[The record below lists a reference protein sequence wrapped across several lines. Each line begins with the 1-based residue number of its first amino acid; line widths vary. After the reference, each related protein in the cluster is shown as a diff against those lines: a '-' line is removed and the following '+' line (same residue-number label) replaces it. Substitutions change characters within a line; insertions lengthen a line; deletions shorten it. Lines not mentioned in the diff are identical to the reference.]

1 MALEVEDGTSKAD
14 AESYQSVADWKVY
27 AANQGYDY
35 EALAASED
43 TDIEAALRRG
53 TNAIDARVRGR
64 LNGAY
69 PTSTTQ
75 RLLFPVT
82 GLVDIWGRSI
92 ASDAVPVQ
100 IVDALAEAA
109 WRELQTAGSMA
120 PDVAAGASVIKR
132 EKVGPLETEYSVF
145 GSAAGGS
152 FPAIDNI
159 LAGLFGA
166 RSIYSGVAVRG

>member
-1 MALEVEDGTSKAD
+1 MVLPIESGQAGSDS
-14 AESYQSVADWKVY
+14 ESYMSVADWKIY
-27 AANQGYDY
+27 AEKQGYDY
-35 EALAASED
+35 EALSASED
-43 TDIEAALRRG
+43 EDIETALRRG

-82 GLVDIWGRSI
+82 GLVDAWGRSI
-92 ASDAVPVQ
+92 ASDAIPVQ
-100 IVDALAEAA
+100 MVDATAEAS
-109 WRELQTAGSMA
+109 WRELQTPGSMA

-166 RSIYSGVAVRG
+166 RSIYSGVAVRA

>member
-1 MALEVEDGTSKAD
+1 MALVIEDGTGKAD
-14 AESYQSVADWKVY
+14 AESHLAVADWKVY

-53 TNAIDARVRGR
+53 TNAIDARVRSR

-100 IVDALAEAA
+100 IVDATAESA
-109 WRELQTAGSMA
+109 WRELQAAGSMA
-120 PDVAAGASVIKR
+120 PDVAAGGKVLTRIKAGDN
-132 EKVGPLETEYSVF
+132 ELEYALT
-145 GSAAGGS
+145 AGGTAT
-152 FPAIDNI
+152 FTAIDNI

-166 RSIYSGVAVRG
+166 RSIYSGVAVRA